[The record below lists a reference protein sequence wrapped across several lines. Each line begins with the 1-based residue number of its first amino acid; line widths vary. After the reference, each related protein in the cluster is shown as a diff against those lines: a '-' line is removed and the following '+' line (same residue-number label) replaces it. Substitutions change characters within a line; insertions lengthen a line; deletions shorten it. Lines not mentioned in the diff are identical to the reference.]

1 MRSLGGS
8 RSVLALAGKTVLGVL
23 LVALAPVMLLWPF
36 GRTHAPHVE
45 VHDEVG
51 ILQAPAVEERLST
64 LRFRDDVDLVVLTL
78 DADYNANFNLEV
90 LTYAREHQTQ
100 WISAEDPNY
109 WADGLVILAVS
120 PSGRWV
126 GTYFGEDVKV
136 GTSVQE
142 SIQEAGK
149 DAFRESNWAGGIA
162 NMGQEAASVI
172 GKPGI
177 AGASWLWVS
186 GALVGLGGTVSLW
199 WAGLTSRRR
208 FRQATRHYA
217 NVTRDWDETE
227 VLARTIPEDEP
238 HGAQV
243 LMRYSWFRGRYFGLT
258 KKMQEAGTRKWADW
272 FRFRN
277 VEYSRSLL
285 KEARTLD
292 SLDDTIANASALLT
306 MSSRWREAWDNELGP
321 VYEDA
326 AALESLCAKVD
337 ATTVCSSAADDRE
350 WLRTT
355 VAGLGQLTAD
365 LDARRV
371 TPSAAMDRL
380 DSVSGQIRE
389 RALALARAAIR
400 EDSSSHASG
409 RVQQYSRASKEWRR
423 SSNPY
428 SGSWTMGG
436 MRGSYH
442 PASTVRLNSSSAGLA
457 GAGSSARSAATGYA
471 PLSGLVTGYSRAA
484 HWSPPSSS
492 SGGSSSGYG
501 GGGFSGAGSSS
512 HF

>member
-8 RSVLALAGKTVLGVL
+8 RSVLALAGKTALGVL
-23 LVALAPVMLLWPF
+23 LVALAPVMILWPF
-36 GRTHAPHVE
+36 GRTHVPHVE

-51 ILQAPAVEERLST
+51 VLQAAAVEEQLST
-64 LRFRDDVDLVVLTL
+64 LRFRDDVDLVALTL

-90 LTYAREHQTQ
+90 LTYAREKQPQ

-142 SIQEAGK
+142 RIQEAGK

-162 NMGQEAASVI
+162 DMGREAASVI
-172 GKPGI
+172 GKPAFAR
-177 AGASWLWVS
+177 AGWLWVS
-186 GALVGLGGTVSLW
+186 GAVVGLGGTVGLW
-199 WAGLTSRRR
+199 WAGLTSRRC
-208 FRQATRHYA
+208 FRQAMRHYA

-238 HGAQV
+238 HGVQV

-258 KKMQEAGTRKWADW
+258 KKMRAASAKKWADW

-277 VEYSRSLL
+277 VEYSRSLVE
-285 KEARTLD
+285 EARTLD
-292 SLDDTIANASALLT
+292 SLDDTIAHASALLT

-326 AALESLCAKVD
+326 AALESLCTKVGRTD
-337 ATTVCSSAADDRE
+337 ARSSAAEQRA
-350 WLRTT
+350 WLRTA
-355 VAGLGQLTAD
+355 VADLGQLTAD

-380 DSVSGQIRE
+380 DSVSRQIRE
-389 RALALARAAIR
+389 RALQLGQAGIR
-400 EDSSSHASG
+400 EDASSHASG
-409 RVQQYSRASKEWRR
+409 RAKQYKKASKSWRR
-423 SSNPY
+423 SSDPY
-428 SGSWTMGG
+428 KGSWTMGG
-436 MRGSYH
+436 LRGSYY
-442 PASTVRLNSSSAGLA
+442 PASTVRLNSSSAGLE
-457 GAGSSARSAATGYA
+457 GAGPAARGSATGFA
-471 PLSGLVTGYSRAA
+471 PVAGLVTGYSSAA
-484 HWSPPSSS
+484 SWTPPSS
-492 SGGSSSGYG
+492 SGGSSGGYG